1 MRGGEK
7 EKATTKKKDQKVES
21 TLGCLPTGRSND
33 NKNKSAQT
41 EKKKNEFHRR
51 KTMCNRKKKRGEK
64 SNNARV
70 LTPYAG
76 APHSSALSVL
86 PSFFK

>member
-33 NKNKSAQT
+33 NKNKSAQA
-41 EKKKNEFHRR
+41 EKKKTNSTDEKR
-51 KTMCNRKKKRGEK
+51 CVLAKKKGGKK